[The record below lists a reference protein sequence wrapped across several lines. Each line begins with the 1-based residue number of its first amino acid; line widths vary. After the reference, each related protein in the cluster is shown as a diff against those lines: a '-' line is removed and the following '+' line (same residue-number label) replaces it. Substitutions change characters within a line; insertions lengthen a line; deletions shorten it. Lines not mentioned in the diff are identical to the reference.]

1 LVAAD
6 GRDKNPAVNLKLKHF
21 LNYFDY
27 RKACE
32 DNEHRGDPMAI
43 ATISR
48 IEMLRRKL
56 DLTQKAMA
64 RILGVTER
72 TVVDLEGGRELSEGI
87 SRRMTELERLERGL
101 RKVVWPEA
109 IGRWLMHANDAF
121 DGDSPADVIAK
132 GKVDLLWQ
140 IIHELRSGSP
150 S

>member
-1 LVAAD
+1 
-6 GRDKNPAVNLKLKHF
+6 
-21 LNYFDY
+21 
-27 RKACE
+27 
-32 DNEHRGDPMAI
+32 MAI
-43 ATISR
+43 ATINR
-48 IEMLRRKL
+48 IESLRRKL
-56 DLTQKAMA
+56 DLTQKVMA

-101 RKVVWPEA
+101 RKVARPES
-109 IGRWLMHANDAF
+109 IGRWLTQTNSAF

-140 IIHELRSGSP
+140 MIHELRSGSP